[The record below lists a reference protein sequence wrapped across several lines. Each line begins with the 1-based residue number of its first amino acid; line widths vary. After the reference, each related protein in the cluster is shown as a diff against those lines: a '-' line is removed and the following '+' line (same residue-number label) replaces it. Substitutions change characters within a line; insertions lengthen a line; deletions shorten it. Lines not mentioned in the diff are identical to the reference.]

1 MNSIGFRWYGSCDDS
16 RVNKKRTRRRD
27 SVTANSSG
35 RDKAANVEEEEEIG
49 AIIYEAVRRR
59 RAKADG
65 SFNGKVPSSG
75 RLSS

>member
-1 MNSIGFRWYGSCDDS
+1 MN
-16 RVNKKRTRRRD
+16 NTKTRLRD

-65 SFNGKVPSSG
+65 SFNEKVSSS
-75 RLSS
+75 RHLSS